1 MSYRINFLQLSTKA
15 YLMLITLNEKKT
27 KLRWCGTS
35 GIPVKFRQSTR
46 ANRPK
51 RNRKP
56 LDTRVYAAPT
66 QLFLTQIQPL
76 IESVERA
83 HQLLSEASFSST
95 RALSLRETDIR
106 GSISRQLFIRGFFAM
121 EKSRYI
127 EIQ

>member
-1 MSYRINFLQLSTKA
+1 
-15 YLMLITLNEKKT
+15 MLITLNEQKT

-95 RALSLRETDIR
+95 RGCPSVKR
-106 GSISRQLFIRGFFAM
+106 ISEDRYHASFLFAAS
-121 EKSRYI
+121 SRWKNRDT
-127 EIQ
+127 